1 MEEPSGFPLYLH
13 PLVRLVMDETSIRA
27 KQASWFFF
35 GRENRHA
42 ENI

>member
-1 MEEPSGFPLYLH
+1 MEEPSGFPLYLR
-13 PLVRLVMDETSIRA
+13 PDGPQDAASIRA
-27 KQASWFFF
+27 TQAGWFFS